1 MIKIDSLRI
10 ELAGFTLQDIDLS
23 IQDGEFFTLLGP
35 TGAGKTL
42 VLEAIAGVTPIT
54 SGRIWVKGRDITH
67 LSPEQR
73 GIGIVYQDYALFP
86 HLSVLENITY
96 GLRYHKADLQA
107 SRKWIKKLMAQLGLQ
122 ALSQRSIR
130 HLSGGEKQ
138 RVALA
143 RALAVNPSV
152 LLLDEPLSAL
162 DPNFREEIREVLKK
176 LHQRLETT
184 FLMVTHDFAEA
195 LFLSERTAVLNR
207 GNIEQVGRISEVFR
221 HPATLF
227 VAEFMGMKN
236 IFPAI
241 FKDTKALVE
250 NVGLDLEVPPGIHKG
265 LLAIRPEDI
274 IIRKKKFSGNG
285 MNAFQGKVLDV
296 IDRGPYNDVSV
307 RIGDVIFSAML
318 GKNDLFELDLRN
330 GKDVHISI
338 PASAIHVLK
347 NQDISN
353 SDTG

>member
-73 GIGIVYQDYALFP
+73 GIGIMYQDYALFP

-96 GLRYHKADLQA
+96 GLRYHKSDLQA
-107 SRKWIKKLMAQLGLQ
+107 SRKWIKKLMAKLGLQ

-138 RVALA
+138 RVSLA

-162 DPNFREEIREVLKK
+162 DPNFREDIRNVLKV
-176 LHQRLETT
+176 LHQEVGIT
-184 FLMVTHDFAEA
+184 FLMVTHDFTES
-195 LFLSERTAVLNR
+195 LFMGERTAILNR
-207 GNIEQVGRISEVFR
+207 GMIEQIGPVSEVFKR
-221 HPATLF
+221 PITPF
-227 VAEFMGMKN
+227 VAEFVGMKN
-236 IFPAI
+236 VFPAA
-241 FKDTKALVE
+241 FRDTTAMFD
-250 NVGLDLEVPPGIHKG
+250 DLELYLEAPAGPDKHYV
-265 LLAIRPEDI
+265 AIRSEDI
-274 IIRKKKFSGNG
+274 MIRKKKINGNG
-285 MNAFQGKVLDV
+285 MNVFQGEVLDV
-296 IDRGPYNDVSV
+296 NDRILYHEVSV
-307 RIGDVIFSAML
+307 RIGRVIFKAMVS
-318 GKNDLFELDLRN
+318 KSDLFEMRLSETRKVN
-330 GKDVHISI
+330 IAIRS
-338 PASAIHVLK
+338 SSIHVF
-347 NQDISN
+347 
-353 SDTG
+353 